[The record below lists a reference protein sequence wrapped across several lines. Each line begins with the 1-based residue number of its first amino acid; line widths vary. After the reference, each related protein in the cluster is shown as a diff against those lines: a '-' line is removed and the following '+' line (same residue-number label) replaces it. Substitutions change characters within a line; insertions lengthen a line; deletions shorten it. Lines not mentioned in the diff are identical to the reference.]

1 MELKGEGSAHLAV
14 AADPNRGQQ
23 GGEGGEDPPRRHDDT
38 RVSQAKFAVE
48 PQSVFDGVPAL
59 QGDRC
64 QCEHWQLTGEN
75 LHGRTNTHISSVRA
89 AFLSWFIHV
98 EPHTHTH
105 THTPWRSL
113 RLCSPG
119 PSASLWRGYST
130 AHGWLCLQSLWRP
143 GRCPCRGQKRPSG
156 TWGNGEQSV
165 CSGCLWNRWI
175 DVR

>member
-48 PQSVFDGVPAL
+48 PQSMFDGVPAL

-64 QCEHWQLTGEN
+64 QREHWQLTGEN

-89 AFLSWFIHV
+89 AFLSYLFM
-98 EPHTHTH
+98 
-105 THTPWRSL
+105 
-113 RLCSPG
+113 
-119 PSASLWRGYST
+119 
-130 AHGWLCLQSLWRP
+130 
-143 GRCPCRGQKRPSG
+143 
-156 TWGNGEQSV
+156 
-165 CSGCLWNRWI
+165 
-175 DVR
+175 